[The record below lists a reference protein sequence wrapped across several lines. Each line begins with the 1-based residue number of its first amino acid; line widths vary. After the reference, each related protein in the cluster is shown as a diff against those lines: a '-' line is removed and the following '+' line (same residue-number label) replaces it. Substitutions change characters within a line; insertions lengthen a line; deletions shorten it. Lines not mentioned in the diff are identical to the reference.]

1 MMLTTVNSN
10 AIHAIGYD
18 PKTRQLEVI
27 FTGGGI
33 YLFQNVPQDVFLQ
46 FLRSPSK
53 GSFFRRRIQGRFRQE
68 RLGRLTKRQEA
79 RRQAKH
85 PPTAEATVEATQ
97 AVVAN
102 EHPPASAPPTAAV
115 LAEQSIVPRPAVRR
129 TARVVP
135 MSA

>member
-18 PKTRQLEVI
+18 PKNRQLEVI

-33 YLFQNVPQDVFLQ
+33 YLFENVPHDVFVQ

-68 RLGRLTKRQEA
+68 RLGRLTKRQQE
-79 RRQAKH
+79 RRAAKH
-85 PPTAEATVEATQ
+85 PPIPETEGAIG
-97 AVVAN
+97 
-102 EHPPASAPPTAAV
+102 PPAAPPNPATAASPLPR
-115 LAEQSIVPRPAVRR
+115 LAAR
-129 TARVVP
+129 TVP
-135 MSA
+135 MAA

>member
-1 MMLTTVNSN
+1 MLTTVNSN

-33 YLFQNVPQDVFLQ
+33 YVFENVPHDVFLQ

-68 RLGRLTKRQEA
+68 RLGRLTKRQQA
-79 RRQAKH
+79 RRAAKL
-85 PPTAEATVEATQ
+85 PPMPESTVAMEQSPATPTQSSATQ
-97 AVVAN
+97 
-102 EHPPASAPPTAAV
+102 PPLPAQPIA
-115 LAEQSIVPRPAVRR
+115 RPAA
-129 TARVVP
+129 ARSVP

>member
-18 PKTRQLEVI
+18 PQNRQLEVI

-33 YLFQNVPQDVFLQ
+33 YLFENVPHDVFVQ

-68 RLGRLTKRQEA
+68 RLGRLTKRQQE
-79 RRQAKH
+79 RRAAKH
-85 PPTAEATVEATQ
+85 PPIPETDGAIGQ
-97 AVVAN
+97 
-102 EHPPASAPPTAAV
+102 PAAPPNPATAASPLPR
-115 LAEQSIVPRPAVRR
+115 LAAR
-129 TARVVP
+129 TVP
-135 MSA
+135 MAA

>member
-33 YLFQNVPQDVFLQ
+33 YLFENVPHDVFLQ

-53 GSFFRRRIQGRFRQE
+53 GGFFRRRVQGRFRQE
-68 RLGRLTKRQEA
+68 RLGRLTKRQQT
-79 RRQAKH
+79 RRQAKQ
-85 PPTAEATVEATQ
+85 PPIPDAGRGGEQSPATT
-97 AVVAN
+97 
-102 EHPPASAPPTAAV
+102 PASHAP
-115 LAEQSIVPRPAVRR
+115 LPRPA
-129 TARVVP
+129 ARGVQ
-135 MSA
+135 MAA

>member
-1 MMLTTVNSN
+1 MLTTVNSN

-33 YLFQNVPQDVFLQ
+33 YLFENVPQDVFLQ

-53 GSFFRRRIQGRFRQE
+53 GSFFRRRVQGRFRQE
-68 RLGRLTKRQEA
+68 RLGRLTKRQQA
-79 RRQAKH
+79 RRAAKH
-85 PPTAEATVEATQ
+85 PPMPEAAEMAEQPSAIPLQ
-97 AVVAN
+97 Q
-102 EHPPASAPPTAAV
+102 PPAGALHMRSAARAV
-115 LAEQSIVPRPAVRR
+115 
-129 TARVVP
+129 T